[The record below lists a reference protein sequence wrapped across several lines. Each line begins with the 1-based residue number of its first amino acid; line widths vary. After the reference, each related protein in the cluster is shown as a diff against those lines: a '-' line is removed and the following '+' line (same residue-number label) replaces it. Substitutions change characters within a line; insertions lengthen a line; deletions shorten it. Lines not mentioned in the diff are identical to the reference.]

1 MENFSEEDL
10 IKKLRRR
17 GVLTSTKK
25 CSKCSSELKL
35 TTRKR
40 NKESR
45 PVFTLRCAN
54 PKCQSF
60 QSVFANSYF
69 SLFRK
74 PFMMIIEII

>member
-60 QSVFANSYF
+60 QSV
-69 SLFRK
+69 LFITLINK
-74 PFMMIIEII
+74 YNLFYLINL

>member
-54 PKCQSF
+54 RKCQSF
-60 QSVFANSYF
+60 QSV
-69 SLFRK
+69 LFITLINK
-74 PFMMIIEII
+74 YNLFYLINL